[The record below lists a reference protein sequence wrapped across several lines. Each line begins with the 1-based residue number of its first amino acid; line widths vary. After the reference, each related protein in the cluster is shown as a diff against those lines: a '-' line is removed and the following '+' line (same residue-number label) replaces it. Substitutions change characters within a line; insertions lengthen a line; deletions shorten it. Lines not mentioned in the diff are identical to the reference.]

1 MKLSIITS
9 LILMLFLSFAPI
21 GQNEPCTHCEFI
33 KTYESRDIKPYGE
46 QPAPYIHKDSLIVV
60 QPIID
65 NADMTKE
72 FQYIQEFK
80 VTYKDKH
87 YCSDSGKLTFVTS
100 VDSFST
106 YNIRNRMSC
115 KIDAWFRLTPYQTK
129 LISTYPTKTIVIE
142 NLVTDNIY
150 RYEMKDPLYFIKV
163 FKMLK

>member
-1 MKLSIITS
+1 
-9 LILMLFLSFAPI
+9 MLFLSFIPI

-33 KTYESRDIKPYGE
+33 KTYESKDIRPYGE
-46 QPAPYIHKDSLIVV
+46 QPTPYIHKDSLIVV

-65 NADMTKE
+65 NADMSKE

-87 YCSDSGKLTFVTS
+87 YCSDSSKLTFVTS

-106 YNIRNRMSC
+106 YNIRNRVSC
-115 KIDAWFRLTPYQTK
+115 KIDAWFRLSPYQTK

-150 RYEMKDPLYFIKV
+150 RYEMKDPLYFVKA

>member
-1 MKLSIITS
+1 MKLPIITS

-21 GQNEPCTHCEFI
+21 SENQTCSHCEYI
-33 KTYESRDIKPYGE
+33 KTNESKNFKLYGD
-46 QPAPYIHKDSLIVV
+46 QPAPYIHKDSLIIV

-65 NADMTKE
+65 NADMSKE
-72 FQYIQEFK
+72 FQYIQEYR

-106 YNIRNRMSC
+106 YNIRNRVSC
-115 KIDAWFRLTPYQTK
+115 KIDAWFRLSPYQTK

>member
-1 MKLSIITS
+1 MKLSIIAS
-9 LILMLFLSFAPI
+9 LILMLFLSFIPI

-33 KTYESRDIKPYGE
+33 KTYESKDIRPYGE
-46 QPAPYIHKDSLIVV
+46 QPTPYIHKDSLIVV

-65 NADMTKE
+65 NADMSKE

-87 YCSDSGKLTFVTS
+87 YCSDSSKLTFVTS

-106 YNIRNRMSC
+106 YNIRNRVSC
-115 KIDAWFRLTPYQTK
+115 KIDAWFRLSPYQTK

-150 RYEMKDPLYFIKV
+150 RYEMKDPLYFVKA